1 MGFMEK
7 GFAIACIVAAA
18 ALAGC
23 ASSRPDTTA
32 MGAGPSCDLRID
44 VASQHECKVAH
55 VTPPDPQSQLSWEM
69 IQFEQRA
76 RGF

>member
-1 MGFMEK
+1 
-7 GFAIACIVAAA
+7 
-18 ALAGC
+18 
-23 ASSRPDTTA
+23 

-44 VASQHECKVAH
+44 VASRHECKVAH

-69 IQFEQRA
+69 VQFEQRA